1 MKNCHILKVRT
12 RDVGNGPGIRVSVW
26 VSGCSHRCKGCHN
39 RDTWKWK
46 QGKVL
51 TQELIEKILKA
62 CEPEHIQG
70 LTLTG
75 GDPLFLKNREGI
87 RELCKAFYKKF
98 NGTKD
103 IWLWT
108 GYKIED
114 LDDCPWLFLYVDTVV
129 DGKYVEAL
137 KDVSLPYAGSKNQ
150 RVLNIHD
157 YYLMS
162 FLNV

>member
-39 RDTWKWK
+39 QNTWKWK

-51 TQELIEKILKA
+51 TQELIEKILKS
-62 CEPEHIQG
+62 CEPEHIRG

-75 GDPLFLKNREGI
+75 GDPLFPKNREGI
-87 RELCKAFYKKF
+87 TELCKQFKEMF
-98 NGTKD
+98 GNTKS

-108 GYKIED
+108 GYNYED
-114 LDDCPWLFLYVDTVV
+114 IKELNIIKYLDTIV
-129 DGKYVEAL
+129 DGKYKEEY
-137 KDVSLPYAGSKNQ
+137 KDVSLPYSGSSNQ
-150 RVLNIHD
+150 RIINLWSTN
-157 YYLMS
+157 
-162 FLNV
+162 